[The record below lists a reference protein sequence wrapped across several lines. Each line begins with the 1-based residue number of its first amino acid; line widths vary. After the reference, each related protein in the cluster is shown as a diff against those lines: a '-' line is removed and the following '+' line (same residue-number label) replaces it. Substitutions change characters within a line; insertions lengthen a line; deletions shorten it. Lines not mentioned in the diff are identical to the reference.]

1 MASNTSG
8 RTGVVALLSRYTRC
22 MIYLFYLFPVA
33 CPAGIV
39 SGKSEWRLGGR
50 HSNGQ
55 NSKSGND
62 LPLIALSPIAL
73 PLIHGHVVVGVL
85 RPQVLRPWANQP
97 VIVKLLDHVGGPP
110 ADARDCK
117 HRGKQILVD

>member
-8 RTGVVALLSRYTRC
+8 RTGVDALLSRYTRC

-39 SGKSEWRLGGR
+39 SGKREWRLGGR

-55 NSKSGND
+55 NSKPGMD
-62 LPLIALSPIAL
+62 LPLID
-73 PLIHGHVVVGVL
+73 GHVVVWIFRTQIL
-85 RPQVLRPWANQP
+85 RSRANEP
-97 VIVKLLDHVGGPP
+97 VVVQLLDHVRGPS
-110 ADARDCK
+110 ADA
-117 HRGKQILVD
+117 